1 MRVWDQGAMIGQQ
14 EVGCSYACTHTQNKK
29 KVGLSSKNLHRVYQY
44 AVDKILV

>member
-1 MRVWDQGAMIGQQ
+1 MRVWDQGAMIVQQ

-29 KVGLSSKNLHRVYQY
+29 SRSVFIELASVYQY